1 MFEIIILLSFLCAI
15 IISNLLVKYYLS
27 ILFPKYET
35 KKERKTVV
43 KSKLA
48 HKL

>member
-1 MFEIIILLSFLCAI
+1 MFEIIVLLCFLSSM

-27 ILFPKYET
+27 LLFPSYKP
-35 KKERKTVV
+35 KKERKVVV